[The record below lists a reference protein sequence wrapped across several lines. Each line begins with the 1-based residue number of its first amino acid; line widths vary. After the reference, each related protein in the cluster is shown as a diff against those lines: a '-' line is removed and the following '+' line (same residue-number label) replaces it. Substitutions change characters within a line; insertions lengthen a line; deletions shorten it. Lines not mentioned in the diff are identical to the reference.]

1 MDISINN
8 LGGNSSPS
16 VSSLISQLVS
26 KRTQSLN
33 SLLDQKSQ
41 IENSLA
47 ALQSGALGIGSINN
61 SYSEQIASLQDTIDK
76 LNEQYSINANKITTI
91 NSLKKSYSSTVS
103 SLEKYIESLKNPNSA
118 NTDLDIYL
126 DGNKV
131 SSNNKVDVTIN
142 DKNTNV
148 QEITLNV
155 TQIATTSTL
164 KSNVLLGGTATANT
178 KITDLF
184 AGIFDAANNS
194 IKTNRQD
201 LKESLRL
208 RDLGVT
214 SGSFNLGS
222 AKITIDA
229 ENDTI
234 GDLIQKIKD
243 AGYNAQ
249 IETTSYDDNG
259 EAVGRLLISG
269 SDGKS
274 VSITNQ
280 TSNFTSLMGLTVSEG
295 NFYINGAEFTITADS
310 TLGSLMKEINSASA
324 DNVGA
329 KLEDGKLVF
338 VASETGAVDINVEK
352 GTSNFTNAIGF
363 TVGGVMN
370 QSNLVLGTDG
380 SYVTL
385 TGQNTSVSL
394 TDSVAGGKFT
404 EGNFNIF
411 YNEVDEH
418 GKVSDELTKVTIE
431 VTADDTVESII
442 EKIKNQTAGSYVDE
456 EGNTIQTGL
465 TAEVVNGQFVIRQ
478 VQKGAEFDIS
488 IEAGSSNFTNYV
500 GMTTQV
506 SNTTSK
512 DAENSYILGTT
523 VVPNSGFTEGSF
535 IISTNKL
542 SDDGKTALFETI
554 SAVIEV
560 TSTDTAQT
568 IADKITN
575 AGLDLTASI
584 TEDGHFKIEQNNSG
598 VDFDITVTAGGTDFT
613 EKAGLTSN
621 IINTGVLSPGSDVNQ
636 FTTLTGANSVTGST
650 AVGKGTFK
658 INGVTVEIGAGT
670 INSAIEDINSYSN
683 QTGVNAYLKDGKVVL
698 QANKTGADY
707 SIYVEGG
714 TSNFGSIAGFV
725 SESQSAAT
733 AVIGQTGSKTTLTG
747 AYDVTKD
754 MQVSAGTININGLN
768 INIEAGTLE
777 NVIGQINKYSDE
789 TGVTASIK
797 NGKFVLT
804 NTENGDMSINV
815 VDGSSNLA
823 ELTGITAYQTEV
835 GREEILGATQTTM
848 TASKTGLQKSNGIS
862 DSQIQI
868 NGQTINL
875 SQDIGHAIDQ
885 INAYTNMT
893 GVEAY
898 LDTQGRFVLR
908 NVKAGSHT
916 INFKDISGDFTR
928 VIGAASSSTSAGS
941 SGQTGT
947 KGAVMTGG
955 MDGLTENTAIMGGGT
970 LNIGGT
976 AVSLDGLK
984 NIGEVI
990 DKINSSGAKA
1000 TASLNEYG
1008 QFVIA
1013 GNETGKNID
1022 VSYSG
1027 NGNFGYVTGFGSYN
1041 IGSDPTNNGT
1051 ITGNNN
1057 VTEIGSSSSIPS
1069 QPSEP
1074 VYEYTATVLQG
1085 NRTVS
1090 STWQLGSN
1098 TVIKLGSS
1106 ASDAVTITA
1115 QAADTI
1121 GDFISSINALTS
1133 QTGIEASISGGKF
1146 TLTRVTDVTDDIYI
1160 DVTEGSFG
1168 VVTGLDSYTASSP
1181 VISNPDVE
1189 DKIFGIIAEQLGVS
1203 ESSISYDDTIE
1214 SLGGDS
1220 LDAFE
1225 LFMAVE
1231 EEFGVEIPDNTAAGF
1246 ANVGELTNYIASET
1260 GADTGNTAYRSNFT
1274 VVELNN
1280 MIRSGALSG
1289 TLSFGVTPSAS
1300 NWSVAITSSMTAQT
1314 LVDQLNARVSSLLG
1328 DMQFTISDDG
1338 YILSPVKLRGDNKL
1352 YFGGDNDIQV
1362 ALGVESGTIS
1372 SDMTK
1377 TMGTMN
1383 VVSSG
1388 SAGSSS
1394 SVRLTEEEAVAQGY
1408 TVIKTAAQLN
1418 NIRNDLDGK
1427 YILMGDIDLSGVNW
1441 TAIGSMDAAF
1451 TGIFN
1456 GNGYTISN
1464 LKVDSDEGAGLFG
1477 VTDGALLQNINIK
1490 NANVDAL
1497 YAGILVGYMID
1508 STIVSVS
1515 TSGNVYSS
1523 VFAGGIVGL
1532 IDGKSSITE
1541 SSADVVVDIN
1551 SDTYSGAGGLIG
1563 AISQGSNF
1571 YISDSYATGK
1581 IDGSLPL
1588 GAGGL
1593 IGSDIMSDSL
1603 EIANSYASVDI
1614 SNVTSA
1620 AGDYV
1625 NGFIGYFSGDN
1636 LTISNSFWNKDNAQ
1650 HAVYGQ
1656 DNNGLF
1662 VPTGLKGVSGSSI
1675 SSSAQSAG
1683 WDESIWDFSGSMPV
1697 LKSQMGDSSSAE
1709 SQVSEGSI
1717 IINDKVI
1724 NISEGTIYDA
1734 VNTINAALSETGVIA
1749 LINDYG
1755 QLVLKN
1761 SDGGTDNITLGAGTS
1776 NLWEVVGIDPAEHQG
1791 LLDYTE
1797 GGYSSLQG
1805 GRDVTGAQFGEDG
1818 SITIKKGSD
1827 SVTIDISAGDTAQ
1840 DVVEKI
1846 NAADAGLKASLVE
1859 SGGKLKF
1866 KIESTTEGTDAVSV
1880 TVNSGDFGRVTGM
1893 TTYSSPGATTI
1904 GGDAGDKVVGGV
1916 GSISGDESGFSG
1928 GSFTITLG
1936 HDEADSNGGLVIG
1949 TSDVTDVGIL
1959 TEEEALAQGYTI
1971 IKTATDLSN
1980 IRNYLDGKYILMGDI
1995 DLSSYPNWTAIGSST
2010 AFTGE
2015 LNGNGYTIKNLNINS
2030 SSACQGLF
2038 GYIAGGKISNLNLSN
2053 VNVKST
2059 SSNVGALA
2067 GTAAGATISNVHV
2080 LSGSVTGSSN
2090 VGGLVGVGGLLLGS
2104 TIIQS
2109 SSAASVTSTSTTT
2122 ANVGGLVGTATSRD
2136 MIIKDSYATG
2146 SVTSKSTGSDAND
2159 YAGGLIGYISGSDG
2173 IIENSYATG
2182 TITTANNKKGGIV
2195 GYMSEGTLKNN
2206 YYKYGI
2212 ASSSYGYNDSGTNT
2226 GNASFSVVLDSSW
2239 INKGFSEDIWDFSG
2253 TGVPTLI
2260 SQKPKD
2266 AEVTSG
2272 SIYINNTSISLSA
2285 GSINDAIDAINA
2297 KSSTTGVIASIN
2309 SDGNVVFENKDGSS
2323 DNIALRVT
2331 ATGSNFFSV
2340 AGIAVDNKG
2349 ILNGGN
2355 NVKFELTHMSESE
2368 AISKGYTVIKTAAD
2382 LNNIRNNLSGKY
2394 ILMGDI
2400 DLSPY
2405 SNWTAIK
2412 SFFGELNGN
2421 GYTIK
2426 NLKINSSSDSQG
2438 LFASAD
2444 GATFSNLYLSNVNV
2458 TSSGRW
2464 VGALAGNVR
2473 FDTTITNVHILSG
2486 SVTGS
2491 DWVGG
2496 LVGSATKSDIT
2507 QSSSAASVTSTS
2519 TGKYSVA
2526 GGLVG
2531 ELSSSSSVS
2540 DSYATGSVT
2549 SKSTGTG
2556 AQSYAGGLVGFID
2569 NSSIENSYAT
2579 GTITTANNN
2588 KGAILGY
2595 LNSGTVKN
2603 NYYKS
2608 GIASSAVGSYYKGT
2622 ITNNSSFSSVT
2633 DSTWI
2638 SRGFS
2643 EDIWDFSGTGAPTLK
2658 KPDTTYTTYKQ
2669 VSAGTIVIN
2678 GVTINLTAGTMDD
2691 IVDQIN
2697 AKSSS
2702 TGVAA
2707 LINSSSKVELSN
2719 KNGSLNS
2726 ISLTEGTSNFFD
2738 VAGFAAEKPSS
2749 IQLTEEEALAQGYT
2763 IIKTAADLNNIRYDL
2778 DGKYILMGD
2787 IDLDGSSMID
2797 GDSPFERWTAI
2808 GTSSAA
2814 FTGELNGNGY
2824 TIDGLN
2830 ISRSAD
2836 CQGLFARTDGA
2847 TISNLNL
2854 SKVNVRNTSIQTG
2867 ALIGLADNTTI
2878 TNVHVLSGSVTGGY
2892 YVGGLVGYTIGA
2904 DISKS
2909 SSAANVTSTSTT
2921 NSYTGGL
2928 VGYLEDTTLTNSY
2941 ATGSVTSKN
2950 TSTSIYAGNYTGGL
2964 VGYMYGPSSLIEN
2977 SYFAGTIT
2985 ASNGK
2990 KGSIVGY
2997 MDSGTVKNN
3006 YYKSGISASTVGRYY
3021 EGTIIN
3027 NYSFSSVTDS
3037 TWISKG
3043 FSEDIWD
3050 FSGSGAPTLKPALKP
3065 ATETVTISITDS
3077 DTVDD
3082 VLQKLRDKGLD
3093 AEIVDGH
3100 VVING
3105 YTSVESISGTS
3116 DFGKYVGLQSGS
3128 ISSDV
3133 SSSSGTD
3140 GFYTYTGHAVEGLTD
3155 VETLGKPIGGLTAG
3169 TIYVNGKTV
3178 NVSETDSIQTVMSNI
3193 ISKLTGDGTFI
3204 DWGYGAD
3211 NAIWIKTNAPLELES
3226 GTSNFLELVGLT
3238 QDGFSSETDIDIE
3251 DASVGFNR
3259 VTGSES
3265 GFELNDSIGALEDG
3279 TLTISQDSSSLTI
3292 DVSKYDT
3299 IQSLIDKIN
3308 TSNDFE
3314 AGLDSQGR
3322 FYIQSKNESTT
3333 KISIDTAG
3341 STNLDELLGLS
3352 GGSFSGS
3359 MSQDVGS
3366 DGYIKITGSVD
3377 LGTSSSAGK
3386 VTIPDKFAG
3395 RKTFTI
3401 TGNTGASFTVNISND
3416 MTISTLISKI
3426 NASGKFTAG
3435 IDSDGYFYIQGKE
3448 GITDI
3453 TFSGTSGLEDY
3464 LGLSDKSENISSGAS
3479 QSTGKFDKYSTLTG
3493 TAVVNHNM
3501 TFSAG
3506 NFTLTVGS
3514 KSVEINVLDGESIT
3528 SVINKINNS
3537 GLGVT
3542 ASIQNDKFV
3551 ITADNPGNISMSLK
3565 DGTSNFAELTGFIS
3579 QGGSQIVSQDKGV
3592 LSTYTSANTAQS
3604 AQNAGISAGDFYV
3617 HLTDMNGNITD
3628 TAKITIGKN
3637 ENIASIIEKI
3647 NNCGLGVTASI
3658 NDSGKMVITR
3668 NSSDTAG
3675 GVLVTKGSSDFTNK
3689 IGFTSGGYQA
3699 PSTIYGSQAV
3709 LTSVNPISTSQK
3721 FSNGDFIIVVEDN
3734 GIVNETSIDVFE
3746 SDSIYDII
3754 DRINNADIG
3763 VTASLNANNRL
3774 VITKDADT
3782 SDGSIGIKKG
3792 SSDFTTIFGF
3802 SSGGVFNGSHET
3814 GEAATHTVLVSNK
3827 LAVSGKATMASLGVT
3842 DGAFRINGVEIAIKS
3857 TDTIDDVIGRINSV
3871 FNSAVYDYT
3880 GVTAEYKNNQIVLT
3894 SKKASSNARIEI
3906 ESGSTNFTEVVGF
3919 TNMGSRDNVVDMGQN
3934 AQFNIKIGDDEVG
3947 TDYDLALDLKD
3958 ITNDNIY
3965 NGNNLIYLNTDGKVV
3980 EHANNAA
3987 ITIEIKETGE
3997 TIIRIGQNVLD
4008 ASINEL
4014 NKFVGNFNKAMIASE
4029 NEILSDDAEFAAL
4042 INNIKA
4048 ALTDDVAD
4056 LRKIQQQM
4064 AEIGITVDI
4073 RGGTNSNM
4081 GTVRLYLDREK
4092 YTQAFY
4098 DDSQHVMDLLIG
4110 KETAVGVEDGVLTR
4124 LNNVLYP
4131 EVNNKNGYFNKV
4143 PRTLQAV
4150 QKELNREITRTT
4162 FQLNELKL
4170 AVSGQTGVGDGLAE
4184 YLAKLEEQYNFVNE
4198 AISNLNKQYASSV
4211 TRLIL
4216 NQNNAGFNPIVT

>member
-234 GDLIQKIKD
+234 GDLIQKIKN

-280 TSNFTSLMGLTVSEG
+280 TTNFTSLMGLTVSEG

-380 SYVTL
+380 SYITL
-385 TGQNTSVSL
+385 TGQNTSVKL
-394 TDSVAGGKFT
+394 TDSVQNGKFT
-404 EGNFNIF
+404 EGNFNLY
-411 YNEVDEH
+411 YNTVDEH
-418 GKVSDELTKVTIE
+418 GKVSDELTKVIIE
-431 VTADDTVESII
+431 ITKDDTVASII

-456 EGNTIQTGL
+456 EGNTVQTGL

-523 VVPNSGFTEGSF
+523 VVPDSGFTEGSF

-754 MQVSAGTININGLN
+754 MQISAGTININGLN

-777 NVIGQINKYSDE
+777 NVIGQINKYSEE

-848 TASKTGLQKSNGIS
+848 TASKTGLQKSNVIS

-976 AVSLDGLK
+976 TISLDGLK

-990 DKINSSGAKA
+990 DKINSSGAMA
-1000 TASLNEYG
+1000 TASLNDYG
-1008 QFVIA
+1008 QLVI
-1013 GNETGKNID
+1013 TGKEHGKNFD
-1022 VSYSG
+1022 VSYTG

-1041 IGSDPTNNGT
+1041 IGSDATNNGV

-1085 NRTVS
+1085 NRTV
-1090 STWQLGSN
+1090 TG
-1098 TVIKLGSS
+1098 
-1106 ASDAVTITA
+1106 
-1115 QAADTI
+1115 DTI
-1121 GDFISSINALTS
+1121 VGNTKVSFGAENSSEFSVSLSDGDTTINDVINAINQKTS
-1133 QTGIEASISGGKF
+1133 ESGIKASLVNEKF
-1146 TLTRVTDVTDDIYI
+1146 TLTRVEGSDYEINSDIQISLELAPIGIHKPIGSTNFALLTGLGVFNNLFVTVQPGGSVVAGGSTDIGDGTNVTLPPHETNPGIIIGGGNDNTQIMPNQPVLQKSSAAPSAVPSAAPTGMNNLEHESSIDDIYTPGGSDDDFVIVKPVGDEAPDTPAVSGRKFRPI
-1160 DVTEGSFG
+1160 D
-1168 VVTGLDSYTASSP
+1168 
-1181 VISNPDVE
+1181 
-1189 DKIFGIIAEQLGVS
+1189 GI
-1203 ESSISYDDTIE
+1203 
-1214 SLGGDS
+1214 DS
-1220 LDAFE
+1220 LIKQGVFDGTFE
-1225 LFMAVE
+1225 FSV
-1231 EEFGVEIPDNTAAGF
+1231 
-1246 ANVGELTNYIASET
+1246 NVS
-1260 GADTGNTAYRSNFT
+1260 DTEAQEVSI
-1274 VVELNN
+1274 E
-1280 MIRSGALSG
+1280 
-1289 TLSFGVTPSAS
+1289 
-1300 NWSVAITSSMTAQT
+1300 ITSSDT
-1314 LVDQLNARVSSLLG
+1314 LETIVNKLNNIVSKGMFSILQDEYGVDYLAYTGVAYVTSDGEIDYTMPSIFGGTSSLG
-1328 DMQFTISDDG
+1328 
-1338 YILSPVKLRGDNKL
+1338 
-1352 YFGGDNDIQV
+1352 V
-1362 ALGVESGTIS
+1362 ALQVSNGGSIAA
-1372 SDMTK
+1372 DMTK
-1377 TMGTMN
+1377 TMGTVQ

-1388 SAGSSS
+1388 SAG
-1394 SVRLTEEEAVAQGY
+1394 
-1408 TVIKTAAQLN
+1408 
-1418 NIRNDLDGK
+1418 
-1427 YILMGDIDLSGVNW
+1427 
-1441 TAIGSMDAAF
+1441 
-1451 TGIFN
+1451 
-1456 GNGYTISN
+1456 
-1464 LKVDSDEGAGLFG
+1464 
-1477 VTDGALLQNINIK
+1477 
-1490 NANVDAL
+1490 
-1497 YAGILVGYMID
+1497 
-1508 STIVSVS
+1508 
-1515 TSGNVYSS
+1515 
-1523 VFAGGIVGL
+1523 
-1532 IDGKSSITE
+1532 
-1541 SSADVVVDIN
+1541 
-1551 SDTYSGAGGLIG
+1551 
-1563 AISQGSNF
+1563 
-1571 YISDSYATGK
+1571 
-1581 IDGSLPL
+1581 
-1588 GAGGL
+1588 
-1593 IGSDIMSDSL
+1593 
-1603 EIANSYASVDI
+1603 
-1614 SNVTSA
+1614 
-1620 AGDYV
+1620 
-1625 NGFIGYFSGDN
+1625 
-1636 LTISNSFWNKDNAQ
+1636 
-1650 HAVYGQ
+1650 
-1656 DNNGLF
+1656 
-1662 VPTGLKGVSGSSI
+1662 
-1675 SSSAQSAG
+1675 
-1683 WDESIWDFSGSMPV
+1683 
-1697 LKSQMGDSSSAE
+1697 SSSAE

-1776 NLWEVVGIDPAEHQG
+1776 NLWEVAGIDPAEHQG

-1805 GRDVTGAQFGEDG
+1805 GRDVTGAQFGENG
-1818 SITIKKGSD
+1818 SITIKKGSE
-1827 SVTIDISAGDTAQ
+1827 SLKIDISAGESVQ
-1840 DVVEKI
+1840 SIVNKI
-1846 NAADAGLKASLVE
+1846 NAADAGFKASLVQD
-1859 SGGKLKF
+1859 GGKLKF

-1971 IKTATDLSN
+1971 IKTAADLNN
-1980 IRNYLDGKYILMGDI
+1980 IRNDLDGKYVLMGDI
-1995 DLSSYPNWTAIGSST
+1995 DLSGYSNWTAIGSNSST

-2030 SSACQGLF
+2030 SSVNQGLF

-2059 SSNVGALA
+2059 GSNVGALA

-2122 ANVGGLVGTATSRD
+2122 AYVGGLVGTATSIG

-2195 GYMSEGTLKNN
+2195 GFMSEGTLKNN

-2212 ASSSYGYNDSGTNT
+2212 ASSSYGYNDSGTAT
-2226 GNASFSVVLDSSW
+2226 GNVAFSVVLDSSW
-2239 INKGFSEDIWDFSG
+2239 ISSGFSEDIWDFFSG

-2355 NVKFELTHMSESE
+2355 NVITETEHLSESQ
-2368 AISKGYTVIKTAAD
+2368 AKAQGYTIIKTAAD

-2400 DLSPY
+2400 DLSSY
-2405 SNWTAIK
+2405 SNWTAIGTITSAFK
-2412 SFFGELNGN
+2412 GELNGN

-2426 NLKINSSSDSQG
+2426 NLTIDSSSDSQG
-2438 LFASAD
+2438 LFGYVDSAE
-2444 GATFSNLYLSNVNV
+2444 FRNLYLSNVDIK
-2458 TSSGRW
+2458 SSYGY
-2464 VGALAGNVR
+2464 VGALVGYVKDNDIV
-2473 FDTTITNVHILSG
+2473 DIENVHVLSG
-2486 SVTGS
+2486 SVTGA
-2491 DWVGG
+2491 DNVGG
-2496 LVGSATKSDIT
+2496 LVGYGNYTRISN
-2507 QSSSAASVTSTS
+2507 SSSAASVTSTS
-2519 TGKYSVA
+2519 TSSANA

-2531 ELSSSSSVS
+2531 YLRSSSSITN
-2540 DSYATGSVT
+2540 SYSTGSVT
-2549 SKSTGTG
+2549 SKTTG
-2556 AQSYAGGLVGFID
+2556 SDKDDYAGGLVGFLGGATI
-2569 NSSIENSYAT
+2569 IKYSYAT
-2579 GTITTANNN
+2579 GTLNSANN
-2588 KGAILGY
+2588 KEGALVGY
-2595 LNSGTVKN
+2595 MASGTLQN

-2608 GIASSAVGSYYKGT
+2608 GIATSSVGYKSNGT
-2622 ITNNSSFSSVT
+2622 NTGSTSFSSVT

-2638 SRGFS
+2638 NKGFS
-2643 EDIWDFSGTGAPTLK
+2643 EDIWDFLGTGAPTLK
-2658 KPDTTYTTYKQ
+2658 PVTTEVYLE

-2707 LINSSSKVELSN
+2707 LINSSGKVELSN

-2726 ISLTEGTSNFFD
+2726 ISLTEGTSNFFE

-2749 IQLTEEEALAQGYT
+2749 IQLTEEEAKAQGYT
-2763 IIKTAADLNNIRYDL
+2763 IIKTAADLNNIRNDL

-2787 IDLDGSSMID
+2787 IDLSGSAFTS
-2797 GDSPFERWTAI
+2797 I
-2808 GTSSAA
+2808 GTTTFA

-2824 TIDGLN
+2824 TISN
-2830 ISRSAD
+2830 IQTTR
-2836 CQGLFARTDGA
+2836 GLFTQTDGA
-2847 TISNLNL
+2847 IISNLNIE
-2854 SKVNVRNTSIQTG
+2854 NIRANTSVNFVG
-2867 ALIGLADNTTI
+2867 ALAGYAADTTI
-2878 TNVHVLSGSVTGGY
+2878 TNVHVLSGSVTGGNG
-2892 YVGGLVGYTIGA
+2892 YVGGLIGGIRENSYTT
-2904 DISKS
+2904 ISMS
-2909 SSAANVTSTSTT
+2909 SSAADVNSTSTSIA
-2921 NSYTGGL
+2921 NAGGL
-2928 VGYLEDTTLTNSY
+2928 VGSIANESSSTVIISNSY
-2941 ATGSVTSKN
+2941 ATGNVITKTTQ
-2950 TSTSIYAGNYTGGL
+2950 TSTDDYAGGL
-2964 VGYMYGPSSLIEN
+2964 VGYMGSSSLIEN
-2977 SYFAGTIT
+2977 SYAAGTVT
-2985 ASNGK
+2985 TTNNKRG
-2990 KGSIVGY
+2990 GIVGFMY
-2997 MDSGTVKNN
+2997 SGTVKNSLFHAKTAAN
-3006 YYKSGISASTVGRYY
+3006 VFGYSSSSAISTGNAR
-3021 EGTIIN
+3021 
-3027 NYSFSSVTDS
+3027 FTDS
-3037 TWISKG
+3037 LPVGIWTSRG

-3050 FSGSGAPTLKPALKP
+3050 FSGTGAPTLKSALKP

-3082 VLQKLRDKGLD
+3082 VIQKLKDKGLD

-3116 DFGKYVGLQSGS
+3116 DFGKYVALGDGS
-3128 ISSDV
+3128 ISAST
-3133 SSSSGTD
+3133 SSTTGSD

-3155 VETLGKPIGGLTAG
+3155 SDMLGKPIGGQTAG
-3169 TIYVNGKTV
+3169 TIYVNGNTV
-3178 NVSETDSIQTVMSNI
+3178 NVAETDTVAEVMGKILDSLLDDGI
-3193 ISKLTGDGTFI
+3193 TGGWRVVDQKMVLFDLSGSVNF
-3204 DWGYGAD
+3204 
-3211 NAIWIKTNAPLELES
+3211 ES
-3226 GTSNFLELVGLT
+3226 GTSNFLDLVGLT

-3279 TLTISQDSSSLTI
+3279 TLTISQGSSSLTI

-3308 TSNDFE
+3308 TSTDFE

-3395 RKTFTI
+3395 GKTFTI

-3857 TDTIDDVIGRINSV
+3857 TDTIDDVIGRINSI
-3871 FNSAVYDYT
+3871 FNSSIYDDI

-3919 TNMGSRDNVVDMGQN
+3919 TNIGSRDNVVDMGQN

-3958 ITNDNIY
+3958 ITDDNIY
-3965 NGNNLIYLNTDGKVV
+3965 NGNNLIYLDADGKVV